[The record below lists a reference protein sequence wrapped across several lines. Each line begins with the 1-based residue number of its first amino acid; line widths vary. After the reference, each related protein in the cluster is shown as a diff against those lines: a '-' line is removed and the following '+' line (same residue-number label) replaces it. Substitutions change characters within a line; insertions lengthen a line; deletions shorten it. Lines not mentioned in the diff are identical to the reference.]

1 MGIKYFLKPSG
12 FSLIELMVVVVIVA
26 IIASIAYPS
35 YQDQIRKTRRSDA
48 KAALMDAAAKM
59 ERHYTQFARYSATL
73 ANSGIAP
80 TSPENFYNITAT
92 VTGAT
97 SQTFT
102 LTAARTNQQTGDDC
116 GDLRIFQDQSKDV
129 INASLTAAQCDWD

>member
-1 MGIKYFLKPSG
+1 MYKNKG
-12 FSLIELMVVVVIVA
+12 FTLIELMIVVVIVA

-35 YQDQIRKTRRSDA
+35 YQDQIRKSRRADA

-59 ERHYTQFARYSATL
+59 ERHYTQFGRYSGTI
-73 ANSGIAP
+73 ANSGIP
-80 TSPENFYNITAT
+80 TTSPENFYNISAT
-92 VTGAT
+92 VTGAG

-102 LTAARTNQQTGDDC
+102 LTATRANRQTGDDC

-129 INASLTAAQCDWD
+129 INAILTAAQCDWD